1 MLIDTDVIIW
11 YMRGNQKALEIL
23 EKNRR
28 FTVSV
33 ISYVE
38 LVQGGKMSESND
50 SKLQLVTFQLG
61 AESYGIDIMIVD
73 GIVRVEE
80 TRSIPNAPD
89 YVDGIF
95 NLRGE
100 IIPIINLH
108 KRFQIRRAELSEED
122 MLLRGFIIIKISGM
136 KIGVIIDKIS
146 RVISVDLN
154 TMQIPPQMLS
164 GIGAEYIQGVFTRE
178 EGYLI
183 LLDIEKLFDPREL
196 QQLGQLSS

>member
-1 MLIDTDVIIW
+1 MGLF
-11 YMRGNQKALEIL
+11 Y
-23 EKNRR
+23 
-28 FTVSV
+28 
-33 ISYVE
+33 
-38 LVQGGKMSESND
+38 GGEMEESNN

-80 TRSIPNAPD
+80 TRSIPNAPN

-108 KRFQIRRAELSEED
+108 KRFQIRRPELSEED
-122 MLLRGFIIIKISGM
+122 ILLSGFIIIKISGM
-136 KIGVIIDKIS
+136 KIGIIIDKIS
-146 RVISVDLN
+146 RVISVDLDK
-154 TMQIPPQMLS
+154 MQLPPQMLS
-164 GIGAEYIQGVFTRE
+164 GIGAEYIKGVFTRD

-183 LLDIEKLFDPREL
+183 LLDIERLFDPREL
-196 QQLGQLSS
+196 QQLGSLSN

>member
-1 MLIDTDVIIW
+1 M
-11 YMRGNQKALEIL
+11 A
-23 EKNRR
+23 
-28 FTVSV
+28 
-33 ISYVE
+33 
-38 LVQGGKMSESND
+38 ESND
-50 SKLQLVTFQLG
+50 SILQLVTFQLG

-80 TRSIPNAPD
+80 TRSIPNAPN

-108 KRFQIRRAELSEED
+108 KRFQIRRAVLSEED
-122 MLLRGFIIIKISGM
+122 MLLSGFVIIKIGEM
-136 KIGVIIDKIS
+136 KLGIIIDKIS
-146 RVISVDLN
+146 RVITVDLN
-154 TMQIPPQMLS
+154 KMQLPPQMLS

-183 LLDIEKLFDPREL
+183 LLDIERLFDPKEL
-196 QQLGQLSS
+196 QQLGRISS